1 MGLIEKVGSV
11 QRLEQ
16 GDRWPKEKL
25 RGQRG
30 HRTHSLRQQ
39 SVWSIPASS
48 GSWCDWKTES
58 EEEDTKIIRPKLHQ
72 GSDLYSRGWPVA
84 AWRPNPAPLL
94 VFVHCLLGTRPC
106 LFIYTSSRAA
116 FWLPRQS

>member
-1 MGLIEKVGSV
+1 MGLIEKVGFV

-30 HRTHSLRQQ
+30 HRTHLLWQQ
-39 SVWSIPASS
+39 SVWSVPASS

-58 EEEDTKIIRPKLHQ
+58 EEEDTKISGQNCIRGLICTAGVGP
-72 GSDLYSRGWPVA
+72 
-84 AWRPNPAPLL
+84 
-94 VFVHCLLGTRPC
+94 
-106 LFIYTSSRAA
+106 
-116 FWLPRQS
+116 